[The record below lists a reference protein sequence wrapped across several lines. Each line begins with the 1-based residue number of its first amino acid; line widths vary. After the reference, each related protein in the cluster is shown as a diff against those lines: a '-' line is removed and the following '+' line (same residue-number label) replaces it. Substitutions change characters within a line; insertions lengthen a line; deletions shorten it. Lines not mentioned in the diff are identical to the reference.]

1 MSKEKLDLQLNLDDE
16 LNSIVNVDVFT
27 IAENKKSSRF
37 EFINYDNIMSRID
50 LLIEMVEN
58 YEYKEEDRKV
68 IKNLKA
74 YVNSFVKDL
83 NSNIKSQQEDLFGLI
98 LEQHKEFKNKFDIL
112 VNLLNQGIAE
122 QDARKKEEKK
132 QYCEDLFK
140 ETIPHYDN
148 LKNFPLSFEDVF
160 VTGWTNL
167 SVTESAIKKE
177 LDSKLSNLDEF
188 LASKLSPTEDNTKI
202 INAFKLNDFNG
213 MKSLNYLN
221 EQRDKEL
228 AEELLRAEKIR
239 LAEEERL
246 RKENEELLRKSQ
258 LDETL
263 VEKFNEKRYLI
274 IEVEASD
281 YDKAINLLS
290 VNNIDFR
297 RN

>member
-50 LLIEMVEN
+50 SLIEMVEN

-83 NSNIKSQQEDLFGLI
+83 NSNIKSQQEELFSLI
-98 LEQHKEFKNKFDIL
+98 IEQHKEFKNKFDIL

-122 QDARKKEEKK
+122 QDARKKEEKR
-132 QYCEDLFK
+132 QYCEDLFN
-140 ETIPHYDN
+140 ETISHYDN

-177 LDSKLSNLDEF
+177 LNSKLSNLDEF

-221 EQRDKEL
+221 EQRDREL

-263 VEKFNEKRYLI
+263 VEKFKEKRYLV
-274 IEVEASD
+274 IEVEVSD
-281 YDKAINLLS
+281 YDKAINLLA